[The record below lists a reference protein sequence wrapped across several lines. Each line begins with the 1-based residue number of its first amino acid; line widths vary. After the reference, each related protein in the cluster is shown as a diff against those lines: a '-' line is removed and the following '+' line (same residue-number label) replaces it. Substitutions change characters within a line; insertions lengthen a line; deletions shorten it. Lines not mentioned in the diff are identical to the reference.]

1 MTPVRLIGLVLLVG
15 GILALVYGGFSYT
28 SDTHRAELGP
38 MTMEMSERDHVSVP
52 LWAGLGAILLGG
64 VLLLS
69 RRRPD

>member
-38 MTMEMSERDHVSVP
+38 MTMEMAERDHFNIP
-52 LWAGLGAILLGG
+52 LWAGVGAILLGG